1 MKRSC
6 MKIGVS
12 LVFIIAMLLAMT
24 GCDNQV
30 NSDSS
35 PKVRTV
41 EVVKTRFASYPET
54 ISYTG
59 YVTSNQVLPHYFSRD
74 GILEALYVSVGDY
87 VQAGDVIAVL
97 EGEDAAR
104 DLRAAFNGYVLQRDF
119 QKGDVVSV
127 QMPVIFIA
135 GENQWIQFGITDQD
149 ALRIKNY
156 DAGRIKLEVGDT
168 SYHGEWVEISN
179 MPDQTTRTYR
189 ALVTPFTEDRLL
201 LGSLVK
207 VNIELET
214 VRGIWLPILYLMNDG
229 QDYVY
234 VMDANER
241 VVRKNVILNEVH
253 GAKVR
258 LEGLEA
264 NTFVIVG
271 GAGSVREGQKVRAKE
286 VSGE

>member
-74 GILEALYVSVGDY
+74 GILEAVYVSVGDY

-149 ALRIKNY
+149 ALRIKSY
-156 DAGRIKLEVGDT
+156 DSGRIKLEVGDT

-214 VRGIWLPILYLMNDG
+214 VRVVWSGILLISTHSPW
-229 QDYVY
+229 
-234 VMDANER
+234 
-241 VVRKNVILNEVH
+241 
-253 GAKVR
+253 
-258 LEGLEA
+258 
-264 NTFVIVG
+264 
-271 GAGSVREGQKVRAKE
+271 
-286 VSGE
+286 